1 MSDKIKNKFN
11 EFFEINDKNEI
22 NNEIES
28 SHIKNEEKKDNKEEN
43 NDNELYLFNLLDD
56 LNIVNKK
63 K

>member
-43 NDNELYLFNLLDD
+43 NDNELYLFNLLDN